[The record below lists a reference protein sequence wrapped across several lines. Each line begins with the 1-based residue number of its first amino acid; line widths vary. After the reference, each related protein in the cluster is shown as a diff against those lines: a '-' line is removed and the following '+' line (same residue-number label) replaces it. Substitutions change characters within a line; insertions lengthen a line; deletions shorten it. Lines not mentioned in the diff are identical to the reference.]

1 MFDVPLKPSMSLSG
15 SVDADALAASYPP
28 HYTIKGMFCN
38 RFLDILGEDFEALR
52 PRLLAPPRGRYLPF
66 KDYPQADYTRVVLAA
81 AAKQFGELALA
92 EAARR
97 AARDDFATFAHSTLG
112 KITLALVG
120 EPHEALLRMPEAFAR
135 VAPGPEL
142 RTEERGERAVRMI
155 LVRYY
160 GSIEYMLGQFEG
172 IVMSYKHSPVV
183 TIHRADRETVTFE
196 VEHG

>member
-1 MFDVPLKPSMSLSG
+1 MSLTG
-15 SVDADALAASYPP
+15 SVDADALAALYPQ

-38 RFLDILGEDFEALR
+38 RFRDSLGDDFEALR
-52 PRLLAPPRGRYLPF
+52 PRLIAPPRGRYLPF

-81 AAKQFGELALA
+81 AAKQFGELDLA
-92 EAARR
+92 EATRR
-97 AARDDFATFAHSTLG
+97 VARDDFATFADSTLG

-120 EPHEALLRMPEAFAR
+120 EPHQALLRMPEAFAR

-142 RTEERGERAVRMI
+142 RSEERGERAVRMI
-155 LVRYY
+155 LARYF

-172 IVMSYKHSPVV
+172 IVMSYAHSPVI
-183 TIHRADRETVTFE
+183 TIHRADRETLVFD